1 MNKKT
6 TLFFLVLSG
15 FLTVIYGQK
24 KGEHPKIDVRSN
36 LEEGIYKSQDSVFF
50 LVTLSNIS
58 ENDKLFYE
66 IGPEKM
72 PPRIKGS
79 LPSIP
84 GTYKIYGDT
93 EITSGFLRC
102 KVILSS
108 EGEKTYQ
115 TATAAIEP
123 DRIKSTTPRPADF
136 DKFWQTK
143 IKEVLT
149 KPLNSEL
156 TLIPE
161 YSNDSI
167 DVFQV
172 KYQISK
178 KDGHFYGVL
187 CLPKK
192 NEKLPA
198 LIRFPGA
205 GVYPSRPEME
215 MAQQGVIT
223 LSVYIHDYPVTLEEN
238 FYNEL
243 SKSALKEYQYIGIE
257 NRNDF
262 YYNRVI
268 AGCVKAVEFIYSLP
282 EFDKERLAVWGSSQ
296 GGALSI
302 ITASLERRVKRL
314 AAFCPGMCDFTGCL
328 HGRPGAWP
336 DFYNSSANIG
346 KLQKEKVY
354 KNVLPYYDVVNF
366 AKRVKV
372 PGFYS
377 WGFNDQT
384 TPPTAIYAAYNG
396 IKAPKEVFTIPQ
408 GEHKIY
414 PEQIE
419 KLNKWI
425 LSYFNL
431 VHE

>member
-1 MNKKT
+1 MK
-6 TLFFLVLSG
+6 
-15 FLTVIYGQK
+15 
-24 KGEHPKIDVRSN
+24 
-36 LEEGIYKSQDSVFF
+36 
-50 LVTLSNIS
+50 
-58 ENDKLFYE
+58 
-66 IGPEKM
+66 
-72 PPRIKGS
+72 
-79 LPSIP
+79 
-84 GTYKIYGDT
+84 
-93 EITSGFLRC
+93 
-102 KVILSS
+102 
-108 EGEKTYQ
+108 KTYQ

-156 TLIPE
+156 ALIPE

-178 KDGHFYGVL
+178 KMVIL
-187 CLPKK
+187 RCPMSAQK

-205 GVYPSRPEME
+205 GGVYPSRPEME
-215 MAQQGVIT
+215 MAQQGIIT

-314 AAFCPGMCDFTGCL
+314 AAFCPGMCDFTGYL
-328 HGRPGAWP
+328 HGRPGGAWP

-366 AKRVKV
+366 AEKVKV

-377 WGFNDQT
+377 WGDSM
-384 TPPTAIYAAYNG
+384 
-396 IKAPKEVFTIPQ
+396 IKLLPLLQSMLHITELKLPRKFLQSPQ

-425 LSYFNL
+425 YRILI
-431 VHE
+431 